1 MKKFIA
7 AIAIISLLA
16 VGAAMA
22 RTVTAEDDL
31 NWEKIGSGY
40 YRYGADIDKT
50 DDGVMV
56 YYPNIDWYDDMA
68 GTVKANGTWNI
79 NGEAGDDISLCFN
92 LGHRIIDPQ
101 NNYFGTFN
109 DTKLFYDGGEI
120 TFGANDYTYDSTTG
134 DVVFTTTLGNPVATI
149 TGVQIYNTEP
159 YYTDR
164 SPDGNNYV
172 HYPTN
177 SGFGYLITDP
187 YFILPGEDPTPDP
200 VVPDPVYPDKTV
212 TPTGDVTWTET
223 YPDLWADL
231 PRTEWTQDANTG
243 DAVIYFT
250 EPADVAAEG
259 GFLTANSSWLV
270 NANAG
275 DEISVVYDIKGVTQA
290 EPEGELTGSYF
301 TKTVL
306 TYDNGQTLTITK
318 DNMTIDGTTVIFTTT
333 LADVPDTVN
342 SIDAYGRFYQYQTDG
357 SETYNDLNAIRL
369 TVPNIIAPDRNA
381 STVVPE
387 PATYA
392 YGVLGLLSVMGMK
405 RRIRK

>member
-1 MKKFIA
+1 MKKLIA

-40 YRYGADIDKT
+40 YWYGADIDKT

-101 NNYFGTFN
+101 NNYFGIFN

-290 EPEGELTGSYF
+290 ELEGELTGSYF

-333 LADVPDTVN
+333 LADVLDTVN
-342 SIDAYGRFYQYQTDG
+342 SIDAYGWFYQSQTDG